1 MNNIIT
7 IAISVKEIIGIAIT
21 LVLGV
26 LLCLYVIGPLM
37 DKYWK

>member
-7 IAISVKEIIGIAIT
+7 ITISVKEIVGITIL

-26 LLCLYVIGPLM
+26 LLCLYVIGPLV